1 MKKII
6 YILAALLVALSLTVG
21 VYAEDITAEI
31 TTEITTEI
39 TAETIEETSTE
50 AAESPTETETET
62 VAEMDTETAAE
73 PVDELAELLGASTPE
88 QVEIVKQYLLYGLQ
102 TLPFSERAKIVLM
115 DNIDIIAWIL
125 VGISF
130 VVMGLLTI
138 HSNKRRGDE
147 SKTMTDN
154 AVALYGEG
162 VERSKAAAKSI
173 EESETRIANI
183 TTAAFSAIKEA
194 GQASDKTL
202 HETADKLIQMV
213 KESNA
218 EAAKVVAEAKATDT
232 VIAEAT
238 LTMCDLLVRLIND
251 SDIPEADRDAY
262 TRIYNTAIARI
273 KEVTGNERTED

>member
-21 VYAEDITAEI
+21 VSAEDIT
-31 TTEITTEI
+31 TEIPTE
-39 TAETIEETSTE
+39 TAEET
-50 AAESPTETETET
+50 AESPTEAETET

-73 PVDELAELLGASTPE
+73 PADELAELLGASTPE
-88 QVEIVKQYLLYGLQ
+88 QVEIVKQYLLYGLKI
-102 TLPFSERAKIVLM
+102 LPFSERVKLALLEH
-115 DNIDIIAWIL
+115 IDIIVWIL
-125 VGISF
+125 VGVAF
-130 VVMGLLTI
+130 VLMGLLTI
-138 HSNKRRGDE
+138 RSNKRRSDDSRTEGE
-147 SKTMTDN
+147 N
-154 AVALYGEG
+154 AQALYGEG
-162 VERSKAAAKSI
+162 VERSEAAAKSI

-202 HETADKLIQMV
+202 RETADKLLQMV

-218 EAAKVVAEAKATDT
+218 EAAKVVAEAKATET

-238 LTMCDLLVRLIND
+238 LTMCDLLVRLVND

-262 TRIYNTAIARI
+262 TRIYNTAIERI
-273 KEVTGNERTED
+273 KEVTGDDRK

>member
-6 YILAALLVALSLTVG
+6 YIMAIVLVALSLTVG
-21 VYAEDITAEI
+21 VSAEDIT
-31 TTEITTEI
+31 TEIPTD
-39 TAETIEETSTE
+39 TATE
-50 AAESPTETETET
+50 AAEIPTEAETDT
-62 VAEMDTETAAE
+62 VAEMDTEAATE
-73 PVDELAELLGASTPE
+73 PAEELEELLGASTPE

-115 DNIDIIAWIL
+115 DHIDIIAWIL
-125 VGISF
+125 VGVAF

-173 EESETRIANI
+173 EESETRITNI
-183 TTAAFSAIKEA
+183 TTAALAAIKEA
-194 GQASDKTL
+194 GQSSDKTFR
-202 HETADKLIQMV
+202 ETADKLFQMV
-213 KESNA
+213 KESN
-218 EAAKVVAEAKATDT
+218 EESAKVVAKAKATET

-238 LTMCDLLVRLIND
+238 LTMCDLLVRLVND

-262 TRIYNTAIARI
+262 TRIYTAAVERI
-273 KEVTGNERTED
+273 KEVTGNERKEN

>member
-21 VYAEDITAEI
+21 VSAEDIT
-31 TTEITTEI
+31 TEIHTD
-39 TAETIEETSTE
+39 TATE
-50 AAESPTETETET
+50 AAESTAESETETAT
-62 VAEMDTETAAE
+62 EMDTEEVTE

-102 TLPFSERAKIVLM
+102 TLPFSERSKLALM
-115 DNIDIIAWIL
+115 DHIDIIAWIL
-125 VGISF
+125 VGIAF

-138 HSNKRRGDE
+138 RSNKRRGDDN
-147 SKTMTDN
+147 KTMTEN
-154 AVALYGEG
+154 AAALYGEG
-162 VERSKAAAKSI
+162 VERSEAAAKSI

-183 TTAAFSAIKEA
+183 TTAAFAAIKEA
-194 GQASDKTL
+194 GLASDKTL
-202 HETADKLIQMV
+202 CETADKLIRMV
-213 KESNA
+213 KESIA
-218 EAAKVVAEAKATDT
+218 EAAEVVAEAKAKET

-262 TRIYNTAIARI
+262 TRIYTAAIERI
-273 KEVTGNERTED
+273 KEVTSDDRKED

>member
-6 YILAALLVALSLTVG
+6 YILAAVLVALSLVIG
-21 VYAEDITAEI
+21 VSAEDITAEI
-31 TTEITTEI
+31 PVE
-39 TAETIEETSTE
+39 TAEET
-50 AAESPTETETET
+50 AESPAETDTEEA
-62 VAEMDTETAAE
+62 AEMDTETATE
-73 PVDELAELLGASTPE
+73 PTDELAELLWASTPE

-102 TLPFSERAKIVLM
+102 TLPFSERAKLALM
-115 DNIDIIAWIL
+115 DHIDIIAWIL
-125 VGISF
+125 VGVAF

-183 TTAAFSAIKEA
+183 TTAAFTAIEKA
-194 GQASDKTL
+194 GQNADKTL
-202 HETADKLIQMV
+202 HETADKLLQMAR
-213 KESNA
+213 ESNA
-218 EAAKVVAEAKATDT
+218 ESAKVVAEAAAKDT
-232 VIAEAT
+232 VFAEAL

-262 TRIYNTAIARI
+262 KRIYTAAVERI
-273 KEVTGNERTED
+273 KEVTGDDRKED